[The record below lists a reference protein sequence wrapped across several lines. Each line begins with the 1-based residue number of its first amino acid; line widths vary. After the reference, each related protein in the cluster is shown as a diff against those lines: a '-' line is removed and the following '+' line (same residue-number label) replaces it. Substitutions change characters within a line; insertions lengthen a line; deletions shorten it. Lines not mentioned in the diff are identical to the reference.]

1 MKLETK
7 IKKYIKLIKETENT
21 VNKQYYLQKLNECKH
36 EVIER
41 ICKND
46 DFFNLYYNP
55 SAKIYGI
62 YAQDYIQAFFSL
74 YSIKNIVCKLDK
86 NINTQI
92 VNIDFDI

>member
-21 VNKQYYLQKLNECKH
+21 VDKQYYLQKLNECKN

-74 YSIKNIVCKLDK
+74 YSIKDIACKLDK

-92 VNIDFDI
+92 TSIEFDI

>member
-21 VNKQYYLQKLNECKH
+21 VDKQYYLQKLNECKN

-41 ICKND
+41 ICKYD

-55 SAKIYGI
+55 STKIYGI
-62 YAQDYIQAFFSL
+62 YAQDYIQALFSL

-92 VNIDFDI
+92 ANIEFDI